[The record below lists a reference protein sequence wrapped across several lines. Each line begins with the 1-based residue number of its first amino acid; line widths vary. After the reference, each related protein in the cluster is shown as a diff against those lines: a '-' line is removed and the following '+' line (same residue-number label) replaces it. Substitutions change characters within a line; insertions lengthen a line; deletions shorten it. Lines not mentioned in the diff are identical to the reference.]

1 MTNNKH
7 GNRWIGAVLPQA
19 EIQGKYHPMLVIS
32 RKLTVHEA
40 ILVRDVLVL
49 LGRFRESRLVEKM
62 SYED

>member
-7 GNRWIGAVLPQA
+7 GNRWIGAVLSQA

-49 LGRFRESRLVEKM
+49 IGRFRESRLVEKM